1 MELSRSLSRALAA
14 SLMMAGMLFAAP
26 IHAVTIIGKWDPSF
40 GFPFPDLGWRGEA
53 RFFLPKAC
61 LALSGWVP
69 NSDSCSDFS
78 MKIIS
83 AEVEFYKVSDPTNP
97 AFQEILDFDL
107 PLSDVDSMRI
117 ESGSVTGV
125 NGMFLYSRP
134 STLPL
139 AGAPFASF
147 VLFFEGDLALMSFN
161 YESPNGPLSGV
172 SERNAVVTFSV
183 VPEPNSVPLVLAAL
197 LAIGWLARRPSPKW
211 PQQVRRAGAY

>member
-14 SLMMAGMLFAAP
+14 SLMGAGMRFAVP
-26 IHAVTIIGKWDPSF
+26 SHAITIVGKWDPSF

-53 RFFLPKAC
+53 RFFLPNAC

-69 NSDSCSDFS
+69 NSDSCSDLG

-83 AEVEFYKVSDPTNP
+83 SEVEFYKVSDPTNP

-107 PLSDVDSMRI
+107 PLSAVDSMRI
-117 ESGSVTGV
+117 ESGLVTGV
-125 NGMFLYSRP
+125 NGTFLYSRP

-147 VLFFEGDLALMSFN
+147 VLFFEGDLALMSLI
-161 YESPNGPLSGV
+161 YESPNGTLTGV
-172 SERNAVVTFSV
+172 SDRNAVVHFSV
-183 VPEPNSVPLVLAAL
+183 VSEPNSVPLVLAAL
-197 LAIGWLARRPSPKW
+197 LAIGWPARRPSSSS
-211 PQQVRRAGAY
+211 PQPVRTAGAH